1 MSRNIIFN
9 TEFQNFIIPG
19 NFQKFSGTLDIAW
32 KWPIFCQFQRIG
44 YFSHSVFGLEHDFQC
59 GIPKFHQSWNLPGI
73 VWNSGIPLDMGYF
86 LLKLTNWVLNQS
98 NVMILH
104 TIGSILWFL
113 KPGILTSRNPGIP
126 WIWLV
131 FAGLLGRVRSHR
143 EC

>member
-1 MSRNIIFN
+1 MNPTQFVSRNLIFN
-9 TEFQNFIIPG
+9 AEFQNFIIPG

-86 LLKLTNWVLNQS
+86 LLNLTKWVSNQF
-98 NVMILH
+98 NVMIQDRMNCKYVDL
-104 TIGSILWFL
+104 
-113 KPGILTSRNPGIP
+113 
-126 WIWLV
+126 
-131 FAGLLGRVRSHR
+131 
-143 EC
+143 